1 MAIVKPTNINITQ
14 AIIFQ
19 QKFSKFFMILE
30 RLFYFEINSDIES
43 YFVWFYQ
50 QQRTIIALLV

>member
-1 MAIVKPTNINITQ
+1 MVNPTKINVKQ

-19 QKFSKFFMILE
+19 QRFSKFLMILE

-50 QQRTIIALLV
+50 QQRTIIALLI